1 MSRPGGQDPNERT
14 PMDAALAYASA
25 GWPVF
30 PVAPGAKLPAFPAAH
45 PPGDPAGATC
55 QGECGR
61 PGHGFHDATTDPAL
75 IREWWRQNPA
85 RNVGIATGAPG
96 PDVLDV
102 DVRTDGS
109 GFAALNRIKRAGLA
123 EGHQALVRTPSTG
136 IHLYYRGTGQ
146 RNGSIHGQHID
157 FRSDGGYVVAPP
169 SAAGGG
175 NYVVV
180 QHRLGQ
186 DGTIDWDAIKRVL
199 DPEPLRQQRELAA
212 SRGGTSGQGSKGDEG
227 RVERICKFVSER
239 QEGDRN
245 FPVFWGAKQ
254 LAMCG
259 QLDDAAVE
267 SLVDAALKAGLRGGR
282 REALRSIESGRRDAL
297 RNGGGVRGE
306 PDRQRPFEPAR
317 QAGQQAGREAG

>member
-1 MSRPGGQDPNERT
+1 M
-14 PMDAALAYASA
+14 A
-25 GWPVF
+25 
-30 PVAPGAKLPAFPAAH
+30 
-45 PPGDPAGATC
+45 
-55 QGECGR
+55 
-61 PGHGFHDATTDPAL
+61 
-75 IREWWRQNPA
+75 
-85 RNVGIATGAPG
+85 
-96 PDVLDV
+96 
-102 DVRTDGS
+102 
-109 GFAALNRIKRAGLA
+109 
-123 EGHQALVRTPSTG
+123 
-136 IHLYYRGTGQ
+136 
-146 RNGSIHGQHID
+146 
-157 FRSDGGYVVAPP
+157 
-169 SAAGGG
+169 
-175 NYVVV
+175 
-180 QHRLGQ
+180 Q
-186 DGTIDWDAIKRVL
+186 DGNIGWDAIKKVL
-199 DPEPLRQQRELAA
+199 VPGQMRQKRELEG
-212 SRGGTSGQGSKGDEG
+212 SRGGRCSQGSKGDEG